1 MELSWR
7 LNPKKPRPISVKS
20 KRRDTTHEI
29 EPAIQD
35 PLVYLPQ
42 YQVLICV
49 EHGYAV
55 RDVGQ
60 HLLVKHTSTAAQRKT
75 LQQRY
80 QDHPRCSPDQVVTP
94 RPFQPAIPELGCPV
108 KASRC
113 EDEACG
119 FVVVNHDNIRK
130 HANKKHGWR
139 KSPEH
144 PQYWSS
150 VYAQT
155 FFVGGGFTKYFAVQY
170 EHVAVEE
177 AAATSTPVR
186 ATLSDDAQE
195 DLQRIKT
202 EWSAARASHEKTL
215 EMLEKDV
222 LQQDRTAWFKRTC
235 WPEHLAKRHLRYLAH
250 ATRLPDRDEAVL
262 QEAVRVVDLLMK
274 QAVTGLSTFDI
285 ELRRWIKSAQQT
297 EPDQR
302 PIARLQNPESQ
313 DRYCG
318 YMKRFMCYC
327 LRVWTSEQELSQR
340 QQSDASGAASTARD
354 DQSGSDDSSSDAD
367 SDSDEDDSED
377 NPDDDG
383 GDGEGVHQPEKP
395 VATDIDPMQDAREL
409 FPWHGRQR
417 QAVAELHDTLAEKR
431 DDADDD
437 EVRIQKLAAVLRSF
451 IFHRVGG
458 QQFQSGLI
466 HFLAVLGIDEQN
478 NRLRRATDYSYILAG
493 VVYDVRVLGAEILL
507 PSAERAQQEN
517 DLGSREQFLRQRSRF
532 LADGTGTPMSIMISL
547 LAYGKYVAMNTG
559 NTGSVSW
566 SRDKQTLYFR
576 GQLIELSS
584 FRQMIHG
591 AIQATEDMF
600 WRELLWVQRTSERFE
615 VPLHQLVDDVTFT
628 KRGISFIS
636 KSSNGLTHGLDWVLQ
651 QMMAQLHGK
660 DRLRV
665 NRRWRPRLIR
675 RHLRRIERCLAL
687 LLFCIHT
694 TGGQPARGTEVLTI
708 RFRNGSLQDR
718 NVFIIDGQV
727 VVITRYHKSQALFD
741 KPKIIPRF
749 LPWRVGQLLALYLV
763 YLQPFREHLLVQV
776 QGQGW
781 SDHIWHTD
789 KGPWETSRLT
799 DIIAQRTALSL
810 GHRFTTLDY
819 RHIAVSVGRVVV
831 GDKFAAGYVE
841 EIGEVEEPEVE
852 EESGLELQSGRG
864 EAVGTSHYGVP
875 INIIQNLSVRSLETF
890 RPLSEAWHRFLQL
903 ASDRQPLLSPSQAIS
918 LRSKPSKRAIEEG
931 FPTTSPRKRPSWRS
945 LFNTA
950 SQQADTPVAST
961 SPVLSLR
968 PGSASTPLADQQ
980 RSELSVDTVAIERAM
995 HQLFGDGPVRF
1006 NSREQEEGL
1015 HAVLRHETPVVV
1027 VLPTGGGK
1035 TLLAMVP
1042 ALLDPE
1048 GVTIMVAPFRALVDN
1063 MVDRFRG
1070 AGVNCLEWKFGEVN
1084 PAAVVVVS
1092 ADVAVSYGFLSYGRL
1107 LQQKGLLRRVVIDE
1121 CHLTFT
1127 SHHWRPKLAHLR
1139 GLRALNCPMI
1149 CLTATLPPMLVFELE
1164 ESLLIR
1170 NARIIRA
1177 PTIRPQHRYQVQRCR
1192 GGELL
1197 AQAISICQRR
1207 AKHLRQLKGVV
1218 YCRSKAQC
1226 ETLAQELHCGYYHAD
1241 RVNRAAELEK
1251 WVDTGGFIIATSALG
1266 TGVDFPGIVFVLH
1279 VDMPWSMI
1287 DFAQESGRAGR
1298 GGEVVD
1304 SVILVEEGSVEEQIR
1319 RGQLSIDSAA
1329 VATFITTGGCRR
1341 LVQSEYLDG
1350 HALRR
1355 SCSDV
1360 AGCASCDHCGEGLVE
1375 YQEQQRRYAR
1385 EWDVVRTA
1393 LDEMAEGCAICWM
1406 TVGDGSEQGH
1416 GIKSCGRHEAVTAQ
1430 GLEELRA
1437 RIRYEGSSHSCY
1449 RCGLS
1454 QKYCATGEDVELR
1467 CQWPQ
1472 VVMAVVYVAMGDPT
1486 GTFRMVQRLGY
1497 AGELRDWV
1505 AYGKWLGRRHER
1517 RVWGGLASNAMA
1529 VVVEL
1534 VLWATGEDR

>member
-1 MELSWR
+1 
-7 LNPKKPRPISVKS
+7 
-20 KRRDTTHEI
+20 
-29 EPAIQD
+29 
-35 PLVYLPQ
+35 
-42 YQVLICV
+42 
-49 EHGYAV
+49 
-55 RDVGQ
+55 
-60 HLLVKHTSTAAQRKT
+60 
-75 LQQRY
+75 
-80 QDHPRCSPDQVVTP
+80 
-94 RPFQPAIPELGCPV
+94 
-108 KASRC
+108 
-113 EDEACG
+113 
-119 FVVVNHDNIRK
+119 
-130 HANKKHGWR
+130 
-139 KSPEH
+139 
-144 PQYWSS
+144 
-150 VYAQT
+150 
-155 FFVGGGFTKYFAVQY
+155 
-170 EHVAVEE
+170 
-177 AAATSTPVR
+177 
-186 ATLSDDAQE
+186 
-195 DLQRIKT
+195 
-202 EWSAARASHEKTL
+202 
-215 EMLEKDV
+215 
-222 LQQDRTAWFKRTC
+222 
-235 WPEHLAKRHLRYLAH
+235 
-250 ATRLPDRDEAVL
+250 
-262 QEAVRVVDLLMK
+262 
-274 QAVTGLSTFDI
+274 
-285 ELRRWIKSAQQT
+285 
-297 EPDQR
+297 
-302 PIARLQNPESQ
+302 
-313 DRYCG
+313 
-318 YMKRFMCYC
+318 
-327 LRVWTSEQELSQR
+327 
-340 QQSDASGAASTARD
+340 
-354 DQSGSDDSSSDAD
+354 
-367 SDSDEDDSED
+367 
-377 NPDDDG
+377 
-383 GDGEGVHQPEKP
+383 
-395 VATDIDPMQDAREL
+395 
-409 FPWHGRQR
+409 
-417 QAVAELHDTLAEKR
+417 
-431 DDADDD
+431 
-437 EVRIQKLAAVLRSF
+437 
-451 IFHRVGG
+451 
-458 QQFQSGLI
+458 
-466 HFLAVLGIDEQN
+466 
-478 NRLRRATDYSYILAG
+478 
-493 VVYDVRVLGAEILL
+493 
-507 PSAERAQQEN
+507 
-517 DLGSREQFLRQRSRF
+517 
-532 LADGTGTPMSIMISL
+532 
-547 LAYGKYVAMNTG
+547 
-559 NTGSVSW
+559 
-566 SRDKQTLYFR
+566 
-576 GQLIELSS
+576 
-584 FRQMIHG
+584 
-591 AIQATEDMF
+591 
-600 WRELLWVQRTSERFE
+600 VQRTSERFE